1 MKKFLSKLLIDLI
14 ICSIFATSFVVSAC
28 AQSVNDNVFFTFSN
42 ENFSEFI
49 PDEANKFAIQ
59 IYNEMTLYAKDYRT
73 SFNLSTDD
81 FYNIKLG
88 EPFCIFDVDQ
98 ISQKAVFY
106 YPILNGVNQ
115 YILLLT
121 VIDTNHS
128 LQASLDNELVNALNK
143 IDYLYT
149 DYVFYK
155 TNNELIAQSQTD
167 VIFLNA
173 QTCDNPYSATNYES
187 IHENLILSLKNFK
200 EYNVEENLL
209 NSDTLQLE
217 TYSAAFSSVVNDSD
231 YKEKML
237 KLHNAKGQG
246 NYSRCWA
253 ASVATIINYL
263 RGTNVSAA
271 KICDVMNIDYDAG
284 GSIYD
289 KQNALI
295 KYGIFYS
302 KLRNR
307 TLSWTEIKKNIDN
320 KNPVAMSAV
329 ATNAWHAVTLVG
341 YRSFKVNQYV
351 AIWDSASNGNNG
363 ATKVIYYS
371 GANTTFQSSASGPI
385 FTWIYSLSQY

>member
-1 MKKFLSKLLIDLI
+1 M
-14 ICSIFATSFVVSAC
+14 
-28 AQSVNDNVFFTFSN
+28 
-42 ENFSEFI
+42 
-49 PDEANKFAIQ
+49 
-59 IYNEMTLYAKDYRT
+59 
-73 SFNLSTDD
+73 
-81 FYNIKLG
+81 
-88 EPFCIFDVDQ
+88 
-98 ISQKAVFY
+98 
-106 YPILNGVNQ
+106 
-115 YILLLT
+115 
-121 VIDTNHS
+121 
-128 LQASLDNELVNALNK
+128 
-143 IDYLYT
+143 
-149 DYVFYK
+149 
-155 TNNELIAQSQTD
+155 
-167 VIFLNA
+167 NA

-237 KLHNAKGQG
+237 KLHNAKGLG

-302 KLRNR
+302 K
-307 TLSWTEIKKNIDN
+307 
-320 KNPVAMSAV
+320 
-329 ATNAWHAVTLVG
+329 
-341 YRSFKVNQYV
+341 
-351 AIWDSASNGNNG
+351 
-363 ATKVIYYS
+363 
-371 GANTTFQSSASGPI
+371 
-385 FTWIYSLSQY
+385 